1 MAFLSSGA
9 SVGRGRDGAARTNL
23 RASLPGALDCDA
35 MTTFGG
41 QNVALCASPAVVDVV
56 VIGVVTEAVLAKSTV
71 VV

>member
-1 MAFLSSGA
+1 MS
-9 SVGRGRDGAARTNL
+9 
-23 RASLPGALDCDA
+23 
-35 MTTFGG
+35 TFGG

>member
-1 MAFLSSGA
+1 
-9 SVGRGRDGAARTNL
+9 
-23 RASLPGALDCDA
+23 

-41 QNVALCASPAVVDVV
+41 QNVALCASPAVVGVV

>member
-1 MAFLSSGA
+1 
-9 SVGRGRDGAARTNL
+9 
-23 RASLPGALDCDA
+23 

-41 QNVALCASPAVVDVV
+41 QNVALSASPAVVDVV